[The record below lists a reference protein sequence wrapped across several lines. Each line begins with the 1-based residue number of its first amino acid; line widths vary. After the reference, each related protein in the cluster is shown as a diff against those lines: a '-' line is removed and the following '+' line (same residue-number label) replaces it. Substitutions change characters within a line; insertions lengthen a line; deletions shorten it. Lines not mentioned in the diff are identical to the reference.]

1 MRDPTGPAV
10 SGTSSRVTPPIRG
23 RAAELE
29 VVHDLISGVARGR
42 AGVLVI
48 EGPPGIGKSRL
59 LTELMEH
66 ARQSG
71 VRALFGE
78 SFEYQQAVPFFPLFT
93 ATLHADPP
101 VGDAEALRAQGL
113 SGDVRSWVANQL
125 RAAIER
131 AAAETPLAIVLEDL
145 HWADDATADDSL
157 LKVADKAHG
166 NPFLLQELVRGLDE
180 DDRLTVGAG
189 RVGVTGDELP
199 RRMALHMR
207 QRLDRLSDNA
217 REVVRVASAL
227 PDRFSPEL
235 LAAMLQRA
243 PASLVPAVGEA
254 VRADLLVE
262 ADDQLKFCH
271 DLLREATRRS
281 LPRSLLRAMERQSA
295 ANLLE
300 MGAAPEEVATQLARS
315 AEAGD
320 RPGIEV
326 LRRAAAS
333 VARGDPGAA
342 AELSRRALELLP
354 DQDSGRGQL
363 VAETVVFLNQAGRYD
378 EAQQLAGSTLSSEV
392 SHEGEAHIRLRA
404 ASGTEAPQQ
413 RFEENQRRRDSLA
426 VDACVRRPSR

>member
-10 SGTSSRVTPPIRG
+10 SGTSWRVTPPPIRG

-29 VVHDLISGVARGR
+29 VADDLIIGAARGR

-66 ARQSG
+66 ARQRG

-101 VGDAEALRAQGL
+101 VGDAEALHAQGL

-131 AAAETPLAIVLEDL
+131 AAAEMPLAIVLEDL
-145 HWADDATADDSL
+145 HWADDATLTALRSLTQMDGTAPVLWVFTVRSGAGGPAVSDALAALECQSATFLRLKPITAGAIADIVQDAVRAKADDSL

-207 QRLDRLSDNA
+207 QRLDHLSDKA

-227 PDRFSPEL
+227 PDRFSAEL
-235 LAAMLQRA
+235 LASM
-243 PASLVPAVGEA
+243 
-254 VRADLLVE
+254 
-262 ADDQLKFCH
+262 
-271 DLLREATRRS
+271 
-281 LPRSLLRAMERQSA
+281 
-295 ANLLE
+295 
-300 MGAAPEEVATQLARS
+300 
-315 AEAGD
+315 
-320 RPGIEV
+320 
-326 LRRAAAS
+326 
-333 VARGDPGAA
+333 
-342 AELSRRALELLP
+342 
-354 DQDSGRGQL
+354 
-363 VAETVVFLNQAGRYD
+363 
-378 EAQQLAGSTLSSEV
+378 
-392 SHEGEAHIRLRA
+392 
-404 ASGTEAPQQ
+404 
-413 RFEENQRRRDSLA
+413 
-426 VDACVRRPSR
+426 